1 MEAKSFDIFNSVWST
16 NPPANKGHGRSSS
29 SPLQSQNPLLQKD
42 SENDIIKG
50 KNVKRIKNNKSS
62 STSTCNLSSSSEP
75 SSPRSYPLKATNQ
88 GSKPSSQESN
98 QVSTNNSRT
107 RHVSFTSEPLS
118 ARNDPLKSKYQGS
131 NKSSSQESN
140 QVSTT
145 NSSASSSLPS
155 QNPLQQNDPRN
166 DPSKTSDQGVK
177 SSIQE
182 PKQVSTNV
190 TNIKTNIGTSDS
202 SDDDDHHHDNHAQPA
217 SSVAASTDESGTT
230 NKGLQLEIQKPAV
243 QATKRP
249 GLSIDVGS
257 SYVFPAHVF
266 AKNTTNGP
274 ADWSLASNESLFSI
288 HMGNMSFSHDLACL
302 SRNDFWIDTPLASP
316 SHQQPPSPLP
326 LHLQLPSKFN
336 DISQQ
341 AAEIHEENAGV
352 SEMAIETM
360 REVIMETSQN
370 KPNATKR
377 GKKNKNTSVAAA
389 SKLSTDEDKKA
400 ACKSVALN
408 GAEKK
413 QQQQDISNT
422 VYQSPNPIK
431 ASRDAEEENQKEQE
445 TQKVVEDESSNPR
458 TTNNTP
464 KTGGG
469 GWLSSFLCCCC

>member
-1 MEAKSFDIFNSVWST
+1 MEAKGFDIFSSVWST
-16 NPPANKGHGRSSS
+16 NPPKNKGHGRSSS
-29 SPLQSQNPLLQKD
+29 SPLQPQNPLLQKD
-42 SENDIIKG
+42 SENGIIKG
-50 KNVKRIKNNKSS
+50 NNIKK
-62 STSTCNLSSSSEP
+62 
-75 SSPRSYPLKATNQ
+75 LKNQ
-88 GSKPSSQESN
+88 GSKSYSQESN

-107 RHVSFTSEPLS
+107 LHVSFTSEPLS
-118 ARNDPLKSKYQGS
+118 ARNDPLKPKDQGS

-140 QVSTT
+140 QVSTN
-145 NSSASSSLPS
+145 NSSTPSSSLLPS

-166 DPSKTSDQGVK
+166 DPLKASYQGVK

-202 SDDDDHHHDNHAQPA
+202 SDDDGHHDNLAQPA
-217 SSVAASTDESGTT
+217 SSVAASNGEFDPK
-230 NKGLQLEIQKPAV
+230 NKGLELEIQKPAV
-243 QATKRP
+243 QAMKQP

-288 HMGNMSFSHDLACL
+288 HMGNMSFSHDLTCL

-316 SHQQPPSPLP
+316 SQHQPPSPLP
-326 LHLQLPSKFN
+326 LHLQMPSKFN
-336 DISQQ
+336 NISQQ
-341 AAEIHEENAGV
+341 AAEIHEESAGV

-389 SKLSTDEDKKA
+389 SKLSTDEDKKV

-413 QQQQDISNT
+413 QQQDTSNT
-422 VYQSPNPIK
+422 VYQSPNPMK

-458 TTNNTP
+458 TTNNTH
-464 KTGGG
+464 KAGGG
-469 GWLSSFLCCCC
+469 GWLSSFICCCC